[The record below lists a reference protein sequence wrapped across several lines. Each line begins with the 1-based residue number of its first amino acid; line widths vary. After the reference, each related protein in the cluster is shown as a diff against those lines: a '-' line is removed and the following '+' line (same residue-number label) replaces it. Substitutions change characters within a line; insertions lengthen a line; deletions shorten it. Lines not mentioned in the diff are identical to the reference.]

1 MNFIKSIDW
10 LASHVND
17 PNVCVIDCRFS
28 LADAQAGEK
37 AYMEGHIPGAFYAHL
52 DRHLSGEKKQHG
64 GRHPLPNVED
74 VQAVFQSFGITEE
87 TTVVVY
93 DQGEAMF
100 AGRCWWLLSYL
111 GHSRVYLLDGGFQEW
126 TNRKLPVTQEI
137 PMATP
142 SYFPVNIQ
150 TDWLVSIEEVKEAVT
165 SGSSVLID
173 SRAPER
179 YNGEVEPLDR
189 VPGHIPT
196 AVNYFFQDGLQGTN
210 WKEQQQQI
218 TRFRE
223 LDANKS
229 IIVYCGSGVS
239 ATPNI
244 IALKEAGFRDVKLYA
259 GSYSDWSS
267 YEDLPVEKKNER

>member
-1 MNFIKSIDW
+1 MKFVQSIDW
-10 LASHVND
+10 LVERLND

-28 LADAQAGEK
+28 LADAEAGEK
-37 AYMEGHIPGAFYAHL
+37 AYMQGHIPGAFYAHL
-52 DRHLSGEKKQHG
+52 DRHLSGEKQQHG

-74 VQAVFQSFGITEE
+74 AQKVFGSFGITEE

-100 AGRCWWLLSYL
+100 ASRCWWLLSYL
-111 GHSRVYLLDGGFQEW
+111 GHSQVYVLNGGFQEW
-126 TNRKLPVTQEI
+126 TNRQLPVTKEL
-137 PMATP
+137 PTAKP
-142 SYFPVNIQ
+142 SYFLVNIQ
-150 TDWLVSIEEVKEAVT
+150 ADWLVSIEEVKEAVA
-165 SGSSVLID
+165 SGTSVLID

-196 AVNYFFQDGLQGTN
+196 AVNYFFQEGLEGTS
-210 WKEQQQQI
+210 WKDREQQLE
-218 TRFRE
+218 RFHE
-223 LDANKS
+223 LDTDQPV
-229 IIVYCGSGVS
+229 IVYCGSGVS

-244 IALKEAGFRDVKLYA
+244 IALKEAGFRHVKLYA

-267 YEDLPVEKKNER
+267 YEDLPIEKTDKH